1 MQLVE
6 LQQTVATT
14 DAAVYA
20 ISRDTVEV
28 VAAFAEEKGITYPL
42 LVDPT
47 SATIGDLGLLNTT
60 IEEDQAY
67 WGFGFKEERHG
78 GLPYPGTFVLDE
90 RGIVIE
96 KHMTRDYKIRPSGGL
111 LLEELGIDRSAK
123 GAATASGPGASLAVW
138 TDEDTYFPLQ
148 DGVLR
153 VRLRVDEGM
162 HVYVPPNPDGY
173 TNVLVS
179 VQSPDGVAIERR
191 PLPEGSDF
199 RIEGLPE
206 KFVVAD
212 GTLTLDVGFRLTEGT
227 GPAEV
232 TVSVAYQACSDT
244 ECLIPA
250 SLSGTVTIGERERV

>member
-6 LQQTVATT
+6 LQQTVADT

-20 ISRDTVEV
+20 ISRDTIEV
-28 VAAFAEEKGITYPL
+28 LAAFAEEMNITYPL
-42 LVDPT
+42 LADPT
-47 SATIGDLGLLNTT
+47 SATIEDLGLLNTT

-96 KHMTRDYKIRPSGGL
+96 RHMTRDYKIRPSGAL
-111 LLEELGIDRSAK
+111 LLEELGVDAVSK

-138 TDEDTYFPLQ
+138 TDEDAYFPLQ
-148 DGVLR
+148 EAAVR

-173 TNVLVS
+173 TNLSVS
-179 VQSPDGVAIERR
+179 VKSPDGVVLTRK

-199 RIEGLPE
+199 RVEGLSE
-206 KFVVAD
+206 KFVVAE
-212 GTLTLDVGFRLTEGT
+212 GTLNLDVGFRLIEGT

-232 TVSVAYQACSDT
+232 TVSVDYQACSDT

-250 SLSGTVTIGERERV
+250 SISGTVTIGERERV

>member
-14 DAAVYA
+14 DAAVYGL
-20 ISRDTVEV
+20 SRDTIEV

-47 SATIGDLGLLNTT
+47 SATIEDLGLLNTT

-67 WGFGFKEERHG
+67 WGFGFKQERHG

-90 RGIVIE
+90 RGIVVE
-96 KHMTRDYKIRPSGGL
+96 KHMTRDYKIRPSGAL
-111 LLEELGIDRSAK
+111 LLEELGIDPTAK

-138 TDEDTYFPLQ
+138 TDEDAYFPLQ
-148 DGVLR
+148 EAALR

-173 TNVLVS
+173 TNVS
-179 VQSPDGVAIERR
+179 VNVNSPDGVVLDRK
-191 PLPEGSDF
+191 PLPDGNDF
-199 RIEGLPE
+199 RIEGLSE
-206 KFVVAD
+206 RFVVAE
-212 GTLTLDVGFRLTEGT
+212 GTLNLDVGFRLMEGT
-227 GPAEV
+227 GPVEV
-232 TVSVAYQACSDT
+232 TVSVNYQACSDT

-250 SLSGTVTIGERERV
+250 SLSGTVTIGEHERV